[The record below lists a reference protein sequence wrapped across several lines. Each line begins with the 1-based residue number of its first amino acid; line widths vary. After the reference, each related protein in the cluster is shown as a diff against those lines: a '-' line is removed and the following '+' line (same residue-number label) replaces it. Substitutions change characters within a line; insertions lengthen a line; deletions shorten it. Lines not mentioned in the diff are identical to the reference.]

1 MKDSV
6 DLSAQKPSAKWRRV
20 RSSPWFHLFLALALV
35 SLMHGFIVKPYS
47 VPSGS
52 MEQTL
57 EVGDR
62 IYANR
67 LAYLGDE
74 PESGNIVVFSASE
87 AWGERPQR
95 SGLRWI
101 AGAVGDVLGFGPSN
115 QHALVK
121 RVIGVP
127 DDTVSCCS
135 IDGAV
140 EVNGEAL
147 EEPYI
152 FDDYPF
158 ETGTLDCV
166 STTRSQRCFGPVTVG
181 RDEFL
186 MLGDHRSR
194 SSDSI
199 IACRRTTSTADS
211 PDSACARFAMRD
223 DIVGKVFTRIWPLSR
238 FGGV

>member
-1 MKDSV
+1 MV
-6 DLSAQKPSAKWRRV
+6 
-20 RSSPWFHLFLALALV
+20 LV
-35 SLMHGFIVKPYS
+35 LVAIVHGFVVKPYS

-52 MEQTL
+52 MEKTL

-74 PESGNIVVFSASE
+74 PGTGNIVVFNVSE
-87 AWGERPQR
+87 AWGQVPER
-95 SGLRWI
+95 SGLRWA

-127 DDTVSCCS
+127 GDTVSCCS
-135 IDGAV
+135 ANGAV
-140 EVNGEAL
+140 EVNDEAL
-147 EEPYI
+147 AEPYI
-152 FDDYPF
+152 FEDYPF
-158 ETGTLDCV
+158 ESGALDCV
-166 STTRSQRCFGPVTVG
+166 SMPKSQRCFGPVKVG

-194 SSDSI
+194 SGDSVS
-199 IACRRTTSTADS
+199 ACRGATSSEDLIEN
-211 PDSACARFAMRD
+211 ACARFAKRD
-223 DIVGKVFTRIWPLSR
+223 DIVGRVFTRIWPLSR